1 MKIAR
6 IVFLASASLL
16 GACGGGYSP
25 DSIIDQAP
33 QGLMEGADWTM
44 VSAVVT
50 DDGDSL
56 DVELYPIEVEPCD
69 SFASTDS
76 SIIFSV
82 PKREGERPLNFSFG
96 DLANSQTITFVPSPG
111 SNIIASQGL
120 IVIEALSA
128 EEVTIGLVADADDS
142 SINGRFTTAV
152 CPDPF

>member
-6 IVFLASASLL
+6 ITLLASASLL

-25 DSIIDQAP
+25 ESIIDQAP
-33 QGLMEGADWTM
+33 QGLMEGEDWTM

-56 DVELYPIEVEPCD
+56 SVDLYPIEVEPCD
-69 SFASTDS
+69 GFASSDS

-82 PKREGERPLNFSFG
+82 PKEEGEHPLNFSF
-96 DLANSQTITFVPSPG
+96 DLANNQTVTFVPAPG
-111 SNIIASQGL
+111 SNVIASQGL

>member
-56 DVELYPIEVEPCD
+56 DVELYPIEVEPCA
-69 SFASTDS
+69 SFASPPLQAP
-76 SIIFSV
+76 SISASL
-82 PKREGERPLNFSFG
+82 PC
-96 DLANSQTITFVPSPG
+96 SP
-111 SNIIASQGL
+111 
-120 IVIEALSA
+120 
-128 EEVTIGLVADADDS
+128 
-142 SINGRFTTAV
+142 
-152 CPDPF
+152 

>member
-6 IVFLASASLL
+6 IALLASASLL

-33 QGLMEGADWTM
+33 QGLMEGMDWTM

-56 DVELYPIEVEPCD
+56 DVDLYPIEVEPCD
-69 SFASTDS
+69 GFASSDS

-82 PKREGERPLNFSFG
+82 PKEQGEHPLNLSFS
-96 DLANSQTITFVPSPG
+96 DLANAQTITFVPAPS
-111 SNIIASQGL
+111 SNVVASQGL

-128 EEVTIGLVADADDS
+128 EEVTIGLVADAGDS